1 VTTPS
6 RDVTA
11 GAILA
16 KAPVAGAVKTRLVPP
31 LTPAEAASVARAC
44 LLDTL
49 RRGPAAVGAA
59 WTLFLDG
66 EADEALRQRAEADV
80 VRILPQGE
88 GDLGMR
94 LERAFARL
102 RDEGAGRVVAI
113 GADSPTLDPAR
124 LAEAFDALLAHD
136 VVIGP
141 AEDGGYY
148 LIGLSVDVGDFFRET
163 PWSTGDVARVARER
177 AAARG
182 RSVATLPPWYDIDD
196 AVTLRRAAREAAS
209 AGCRALVAA
218 LAPLHER
225 IGQGR
230 P

>member
-1 VTTPS
+1 M
-6 RDVTA
+6 
-11 GAILA
+11 
-16 KAPVAGAVKTRLVPP
+16 KTRLVPP
-31 LTPAEAASVARAC
+31 LTPDEAAAVARAC

-49 RRGPAAVGAA
+49 RRGPATVGAA

-66 EADEALRQRAEADV
+66 APDEELRRRAEADV
-80 VRILPQGE
+80 VRILPQGD

-102 RDEGAGRVVAI
+102 RAEGAGRVVAI

-124 LAEAFDALLAHD
+124 LAEAFDMLREHD

-148 LIGLSVDVGDFFRET
+148 LIGLSVDAGDFFRQT
-163 PWSTGDVARVARER
+163 PWSTGEVARVAAER

-182 RSVATLPPWYDIDD
+182 LSVATLQIGYDIDD
-196 AVTLRRAAREAAS
+196 EATLRRAAGEAAA

-218 LAPLHER
+218 LAPLREK
-225 IGQGR
+225 IG
-230 P
+230 

>member
-1 VTTPS
+1 MNALFP
-6 RDVTA
+6 DAAA

-16 KAPVAGAVKTRLVPP
+16 KAPVAGRVKTRLVPP
-31 LTPAEAASVARAC
+31 LTPEEAASVARAC

-66 EADEALRQRAEADV
+66 PPDEALRRRAEADV

-102 RDEGAGRVVAI
+102 RAEGAGRVVAI

-124 LAEAFDALLAHD
+124 LAEAFDTLRSHD

-148 LIGLSVDVGDFFRET
+148 LIGLSVDAGDFFRET
-163 PWSTGDVARVARER
+163 PWSTGDVARVATKR
-177 AAARG
+177 AAARDL
-182 RSVATLPPWYDIDD
+182 SVATLPIGYDIDD
-196 AVTLRRAAREAAS
+196 EATLRRAAAEAAG
-209 AGCRALVAA
+209 AGCRELVAA
-218 LAPLHER
+218 LAPLR
-225 IGQGR
+225 GKIG
-230 P
+230 

>member
-1 VTTPS
+1 MSAPS
-6 RDVTA
+6 RDMAA

-16 KAPVAGAVKTRLVPP
+16 KAPVAGLVKTRLVPP
-31 LTPAEAASVARAC
+31 LTPDEAASVARAC

-80 VRILPQGE
+80 VRILPQGD

-94 LERAFARL
+94 LEGAFARL
-102 RDEGAGRVVAI
+102 RAEGAGRIVAI

-124 LAEAFDALLAHD
+124 LAEAFDALRAHD
-136 VVIGP
+136 MVIGP

-148 LIGLSVDVGDFFRET
+148 LIGLSVDAGDLFRET
-163 PWSTGDVARVARER
+163 PWGTGEVARVAVAR
-177 AAARG
+177 AKARG
-182 RSVATLPPWYDIDD
+182 RSIATLPPWYDIDD
-196 AVTLRRAAREAAS
+196 EATLRRAAREAAS

-218 LAPLHER
+218 LAPLRET
-225 IGQGR
+225 IG
-230 P
+230 